1 MAKRYRGSSEGNIG
15 TLVRVRSRKSSQ
27 EKKRCNVQV
36 GLPKLLEVFSIYTAL
51 MYPPAPSPVDILF
64 VGWNPPG
71 TQHFWNC
78 NTDRLRMDLAWVLSQ
93 LGWNTQLDFL
103 AEFNRRKCYFV
114 HAVKCWPDRSWPPEN
129 VTKFCASTL
138 LTNEIRGLHP
148 KTLCLLGRIPHLAAC
163 TVLDGLPPVSHVKY
177 GKGWSGTVN
186 QMQDIITAFPNSY
199 WNSAQKA
206 TNRECTV
213 RALRRCLP

>member
-1 MAKRYRGSSEGNIG
+1 MQCSGWSTQAPAG
-15 TLVRVRSRKSSQ
+15 
-27 EKKRCNVQV
+27 VQC
-36 GLPKLLEVFSIYTAL
+36 PHAL
-51 MYPPAPSPVDILF
+51 IYPPAPSPVDILF
-64 VGWNPPG
+64 VGWNPLG

-78 NTDRLRMDLAWVLSQ
+78 NTDRLRVNLAWVLSQ
-93 LGWNTQLDFL
+93 LGWDTKLDFL

-114 HAVKCWPDRSWPPEN
+114 HAVKCWPDPRWPPEN
-129 VTKFCASTL
+129 VTKFCASNV

-163 TVLDGLPPVSHVKY
+163 VALKELPPVSQVQY
-177 GKGWSGTVN
+177 GQGWSGIVN
-186 QMQDIITAFPNSY
+186 QIQVIITAFPNTY

-213 RALRRCLP
+213 RTLRRYLP